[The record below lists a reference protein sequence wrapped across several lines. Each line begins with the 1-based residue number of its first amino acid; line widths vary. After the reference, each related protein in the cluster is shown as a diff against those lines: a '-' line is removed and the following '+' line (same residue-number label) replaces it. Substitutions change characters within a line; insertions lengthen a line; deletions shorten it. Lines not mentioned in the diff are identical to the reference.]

1 MADLMAARRRI
12 LMDEPR
18 AVDVYGPSP
27 LTFFADRSSFARTAI
42 LSFACTQDGSGTPSP
57 SNVRPIHPVDHLALT
72 LSPTSN
78 PQDGTS
84 YTHTF
89 STLKCRGYY
98 NLESGWC
105 LNTERMITLDGNAG
119 WQAVGSK
126 FYVPL
131 TDSKFAGSTQ
141 TSGFISNMYPFQKIQ
156 PGGSADVT
164 TDKRFYL
171 QRVSGYNRIWV
182 YDTAYTLDQFKAMLN
197 TTPLQVTYP
206 ITDEWEQ
213 EIIPVRIL
221 TGMNIATTNG
231 TTITIRY
238 WTH

>member
-1 MADLMAARRRI
+1 MSARRRI
-12 LMDEPR
+12 LMDEPQI
-18 AVDVYGPSP
+18 AELSGTPP
-27 LTFFADRSSFARTAI
+27 LTFFADRSAFAKLA
-42 LSFACTQDGSGTPSP
+42 SVEFACTQSGSGTPSP
-57 SNVRPIHPVDHLALT
+57 SNVRPIQPLDHLTLT

-78 PQDGTS
+78 PQDGTP

-98 NLESGWC
+98 NLVSGWC
-105 LNTERMITLDGNAG
+105 QNTERMITLDGNAG

-131 TDSKFAGSTQ
+131 TDSKFAESTQ
-141 TSGFISNMYPFQKIQ
+141 TSGNFISNMYPFQKIQ
-156 PGGSADVT
+156 SGGSADVT

-171 QRVSGYNRIWV
+171 QRVSGYNRVWV
-182 YDTAYTLDQFKAMLN
+182 YDTAYTLDSFKALLN
-197 TTPLQVTYP
+197 ATPLQVTYP

-213 EIIPVRIL
+213 EIVPVKTL
-221 TGMNIATTNG
+221 TGINYATTNG
-231 TTITIRY
+231 NTISLRY